1 MTLARNATGIE
12 ARIRDDALGHSE
24 RSLVLAVAHG
34 AVVAQAD
41 NATETRFG
49 RGVQIFDR
57 YGSRF
62 SQFSITPYDTP
73 AITPNQLSEVTL
85 PEKVIEQSSST
96 MMS

>member
-1 MTLARNATGIE
+1 MTIARNATGIE

-57 YGSRF
+57 YGS
-62 SQFSITPYDTP
+62 PVLAVYDTP